1 MGELVAGDAPSVRW
15 EKSSGRYDGR
25 RYTVAA
31 IFWVHSL
38 YCTHIRLELGFA
50 KKPWFHTLI

>member
-31 IFWVHSL
+31 FFGYIH
-38 YCTHIRLELGFA
+38 YIRLELGFA
-50 KKPWFHTLI
+50 KKVWFHTLI